1 MHATKADTDA
11 LPSAADKYHSWIDQL
26 AHIYTEEERTLMH
39 NMIDALPARDTT
51 IHGDFHP
58 KNIML
63 QGEEPMLIDM
73 ADVCYGQPMFD
84 FACTTLTH
92 RYYPSIQGDKVLFFV
107 GINYKEMERLWWIFL
122 EVYFETTDRARLE
135 EIDNFLIY
143 YGILRYGLQPALIPQ
158 TPEEDIALTVKTL
171 RERLF
176 PVANEIAGKVFF

>member
-1 MHATKADTDA
+1 
-11 LPSAADKYHSWIDQL
+11 
-26 AHIYTEEERTLMH
+26 
-39 NMIDALPARDTT
+39 
-51 IHGDFHP
+51 
-58 KNIML
+58 
-63 QGEEPMLIDM
+63 
-73 ADVCYGQPMFD
+73 MFD